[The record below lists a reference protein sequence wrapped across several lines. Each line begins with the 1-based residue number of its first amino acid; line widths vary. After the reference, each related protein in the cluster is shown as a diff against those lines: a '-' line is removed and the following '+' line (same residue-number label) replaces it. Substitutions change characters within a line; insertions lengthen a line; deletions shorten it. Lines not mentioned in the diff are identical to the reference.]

1 MLCTFISPFQVAATP
16 DLVLAYMDVFLG
28 GDEMRPDLP
37 PSFQER
43 LPMTLMLGGN
53 GTYMAP
59 FHLYSDNLLTSI
71 ISQVRHSCVLSA

>member
-1 MLCTFISPFQVAATP
+1 MASTP

-37 PSFQER
+37 PSFLQR

-71 ISQVRHSCVLSA
+71 ISQVGKRERGREGRGREGERE